1 MEIVDIFY
9 VIICVVGLGVII
21 ILYWVDVNYL

>member
-1 MEIVDIFY
+1 MEIVDIFC